1 MSDTPSEWALDRAC
15 QTHMSTHGWGPRMDG
30 QVIEDIAI
38 ALDAAREEGRRAGIE
53 AAEAEASK
61 LALLFLSRSSGDIY
75 AERRM
80 WTDRFTGASR
90 AAMAIRALLT
100 TTPAAPGGEKA

>member
-1 MSDTPSEWALDRAC
+1 MSDTPSDWAMARAGAIAALR
-15 QTHMSTHGWGPRMDG
+15 HADG
-30 QVIEDIAI
+30 TRYGDVIDLAD

-61 LALLFLSRSSGDIY
+61 LAELFLSRSSGDIY

-80 WTDRFTGASR
+80 WMERFVGASR
-90 AAMAIRALLT
+90 AAMAIRSLLT
-100 TTPAAPGGEKA
+100 TTPAEPGGDKP